1 MEWANRPGQVIR
13 SISGR
18 VRTFLPVAVIMQGL
32 AALQVLAFEI
42 QVTEEA
48 DHFIFDE
55 LNFAALRIKASF
67 QHHDSSTA

>member
-1 MEWANRPGQVIR
+1 
-13 SISGR
+13 
-18 VRTFLPVAVIMQGL
+18 MQGL